1 MAATELTADQLY
13 AECDAARLG
22 FKTTEELADLEQ
34 VIGQDRAVEA
44 IEFGIGIRQDGF
56 NLYALGPSRSGKRS
70 LVAGF
75 IERKAADE
83 PAPPDWCYVNNF
95 NDPQKPVALSLPS
108 GKGVVFQSDM
118 VQLVDELR
126 VAVPAA
132 LESEEYQS
140 RHQEIEG
147 ALKEKQ
153 EQAFEELHKEANQNG
168 VAMLRTPTGFAF
180 APTKKGEVINPED
193 YKKLSNKE
201 QERIEEIVTNLQ
213 EKLEQ
218 LIQQGPRW
226 RRETQREIK
235 QLNRDVVMASVGQL
249 MDELRT
255 SYAALP
261 ALLAYLDAVQQDA
274 IDNADKLR
282 QPEEGE
288 MLFPG
293 LVLPDTGKHSAF
305 LNRYRINVIVDH
317 NNPEGAPVVYLD
329 NPTYPNLV
337 GRVEHQAQ
345 MGALVTDFTMIKA
358 GALHAANGGY
368 LILDARKVLS
378 QPYAWEGLKRTLES
392 REIQIESLGQ
402 MLSLISTVSLEPEA
416 IPLDVKIVLLG
427 DRLLYYLLCE
437 YDPEFGE
444 LFKVAADFDDHVP
457 RDEANNQNYATFI
470 ATVARRDN
478 LRSLDASAVGRVIEL
493 GSRMVEDAQK
503 LSSRFGKIVDYL
515 READYWAGKSGHDI
529 ITASDVQQA
538 IDAHER
544 RLSRIKERLQEETQ
558 RGALIIA
565 TDGEQC
571 GQINGLS
578 VMQFGEHTFGHPSRI
593 TASVRQGKGEVV
605 DIEREIELG
614 GPIHS
619 KGVLI
624 LHGYLSGRYC
634 PDQPLSLSASLV
646 FEQTYGG
653 VEGDSA
659 SSAELYALLSALAE
673 APIKQSLA
681 VTGSVNQHGQ
691 VQAIGG
697 VNEKIEGFFD
707 VCRARGLTGEQGVL
721 VPNAN
726 IAHLMLRRDII
737 DAVKENEFHIYAVET
752 IDDGISILTGLDSG
766 ERDEDGSYPEGSI
779 NYLVEEK
786 LKVMAAHG
794 HEHDEDK

>member
-1 MAATELTADQLY
+1 MAAAELTADQLY
-13 AECDAARLG
+13 AACDVARLG
-22 FKTTEELADLEQ
+22 FKTTEELPDLEQ
-34 VIGQDRAVEA
+34 IIGQDRAVEA
-44 IEFGIGIRQDGF
+44 IEFGIGIQQDGF
-56 NLYALGPSRSGKRS
+56 NLYALGPGRSGKRS
-70 LVAGF
+70 VVTGF

-83 PAPPDWCYVNNF
+83 PTPPDWCYVNNF
-95 NDPQKPVALSLPS
+95 SDPQKPVALSLPS
-108 GKGVVFQSDM
+108 GKSVGFQSD
-118 VQLVDELR
+118 VKQLVDELR

-140 RHQEIEG
+140 KHQEIEG

-180 APTKKGEVINPED
+180 APTKKGDVINPED
-193 YKKLSNKE
+193 YKKLSKKE
-201 QERIEEIVTNLQ
+201 QEKIEAIVTNLQ
-213 EKLEQ
+213 DKLEQ
-218 LIQQGPRW
+218 LIEQGPKW
-226 RRETQREIK
+226 RRETQQEINK
-235 QLNRDVVMASVGQL
+235 LNHDVVMAAVGQL
-249 MDELRT
+249 IDELRVR
-255 SYAALP
+255 YAALP
-261 ALLAYLDAVQQDA
+261 ELLAYLGAVQQDV
-274 IDNADKLR
+274 IDNADKFR
-282 QPEEGE
+282 QPEESE

-293 LVLPDTGKHSAF
+293 LVMSDMGKHSAF
-305 LNRYRINVIVDH
+305 LNRYRVNVIVNHDKS
-317 NNPEGAPVVYLD
+317 EGAPVVYLD

-345 MGALVTDFTMIKA
+345 MGALVTDFTMIKP

-368 LILDARKVLS
+368 LILDVREVLS
-378 QPYAWEGLKRTLES
+378 QPYAWEGIKRTLRS
-392 REIQIESLGQ
+392 HKIQIESLGQ

-427 DRLLYYLLCE
+427 DRTLYYLLCE
-437 YDPEFGE
+437 HDPEFGE
-444 LFKVAADFDDHVP
+444 LFKVAADFDDHIA
-457 RDEANNQNYATFI
+457 RDETNNQNYAAFI
-470 ATVARRDN
+470 ATISRRDN
-478 LRSLDASAVGRVIEL
+478 LRPLDASAVGRVIEL
-493 GSRMVEDAQK
+493 GSRLVEDTKK
-503 LSSRFGKIVDYL
+503 LSSQFGKVVDYL
-515 READYWAGKSGHDI
+515 READYWAGKSGHKV
-529 ITASDVQQA
+529 ITVSDVQQA

-578 VMQFGEHTFGHPSRI
+578 VMQFGEHAFGHPSRI

-619 KGVLI
+619 KGVMI

-673 APIKQSLA
+673 APIKQSMA
-681 VTGSVNQHGQ
+681 VTGSVNQYGQ

-737 DAVKENEFHIYAVET
+737 DAVKDNKFHVYAVET

-766 ERDEDGSYPEGSI
+766 ERDKDGSYPEESI

-786 LKVMAAHG
+786 LKLMAAHG
-794 HEHDEDK
+794 HEHEEDK